1 MNATASILK
10 PKERFEIAKIPG
22 EEKENLSDSLDQDK
36 RLNNL
41 CNIYTRE
48 IVMKPNNYAMKDW
61 HLEHVEKVIVRF
73 VKGISPDA
81 SSFEKRNY
89 KRYSTVSSCA
99 KQIEYDIKHGVSTD
113 EVMNVVRRIRHDKKF
128 HDLQKNPESL
138 QRLDELERQISVPK
152 KLTSAWY

>member
-1 MNATASILK
+1 
-10 PKERFEIAKIPG
+10 
-22 EEKENLSDSLDQDK
+22 
-36 RLNNL
+36 
-41 CNIYTRE
+41 
-48 IVMKPNNYAMKDW
+48 MKPNNYAMKDW

-99 KQIEYDIKHGVSTD
+99 KQIEYARKHGVSTD
-113 EVMNVVRRIRHDKKF
+113 EVLDVVRKIRRDKKF

-152 KLTSAWY
+152 KMTSTWY